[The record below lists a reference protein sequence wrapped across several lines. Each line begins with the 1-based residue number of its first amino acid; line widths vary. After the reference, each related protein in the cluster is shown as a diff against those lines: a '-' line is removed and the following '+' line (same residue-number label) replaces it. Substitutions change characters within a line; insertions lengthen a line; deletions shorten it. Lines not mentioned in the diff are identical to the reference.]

1 MTLLELQ
8 LHHRM
13 MQKHRL
19 MVWVPL
25 NVLDETAGSFAAIV
39 VKM

>member
-1 MTLLELQ
+1 MTMLELQ

-25 NVLDETAGSFAAIV
+25 NVLTAGSFAAIV